1 MSTKSAAS
9 CCLRQHR
16 IELVELRR
24 RRVVVRKSGGTL
36 HPPDDWI
43 KCTVGVL
50 RRAEIAQACVWSA
63 RELFQ
68 QRRRQ
73 PRLAYACLAGKEHYL
88 ALASLRLRPAPQQQ
102 FEFFLASDEFSHA
115 ACVESLKPA
124 FD

>member
-1 MSTKSAAS
+1 
-9 CCLRQHR
+9 
-16 IELVELRR
+16 
-24 RRVVVRKSGGTL
+24 
-36 HPPDDWI
+36 
-43 KCTVGVL
+43 
-50 RRAEIAQACVWSA
+50 VWSA